1 MKTKFF
7 IIILLALLSG
17 TLAYA
22 QREIL
27 PVDWKKLKKVVKNE
41 PELVKSLVERL
52 TATKLDSTLT
62 FNDRIIAFYGQAL
75 LSNNEEDTIVRDM
88 TKLYN
93 NGQFEE
99 SFEKAQEAIQIN
111 PLNIQ
116 ALYTSAMAISEM
128 NEKGDTTHTIAEG
141 QIFYNIVMRIFN
153 TIAYT
158 GYGTKKHPFYITK
171 VSDEYAFMRY
181 YLELRE
187 YGTQSLEGMCDV
199 FELTETSKYYQE
211 PKIYFDATLPLESLM
226 KAFGKIK

>member
-7 IIILLALLSG
+7 IITVLALLSG

-27 PVDWKKLKKVVKNE
+27 PVDWEELKKVVRDE
-41 PELVKSLVERL
+41 PELVRGFVERL
-52 TATKLDSTLT
+52 TAAKLDSLLT
-62 FNDRIIAFYGQAL
+62 YNDRIIAFYGQAL
-75 LSNNEEDTIVRDM
+75 LSNNEEDTIVKDM

-111 PLNIQ
+111 PLSIQ
-116 ALYTSAMAISEM
+116 ALYTSAMAISKM
-128 NEKGDTTHTIAEG
+128 NKNGDTTHTIAEG

-158 GYGTKKHPFYITK
+158 GYGTKEHPFYITK

-181 YLELRE
+181 YLDLWE

-199 FELTETSKYYQE
+199 FELSETSKYYQE
-211 PKIYFDATLPLESLM
+211 PKIYFDATLPLESIM
-226 KAFGKIK
+226 KALGEI

>member
-7 IIILLALLSG
+7 IITVLALVSG

-27 PVDWKKLKKVVKNE
+27 PVDWEELKKVVRDE
-41 PELVKSLVERL
+41 PELVRGFVERL
-52 TATKLDSTLT
+52 TAAKLDSLLT
-62 FNDRIIAFYGQAL
+62 YNDRIIAFYGQAL
-75 LSNNEEDTIVRDM
+75 LSNNEEDTIVKDM

-116 ALYTSAMAISEM
+116 ALYTSAMAISKM
-128 NEKGDTTHTIAEG
+128 NKNGDTTHTIAEG

-158 GYGTKKHPFYITK
+158 GYGTKEHPFYITK

-181 YLELRE
+181 YLDLWE

-199 FELTETSKYYQE
+199 FELSETSKYYQE
-211 PKIYFDATLPLESLM
+211 PKIYFDATLPLESIM
-226 KAFGKIK
+226 KALGEI

>member
-7 IIILLALLSG
+7 IITLLTLLSG
-17 TLAYA
+17 TIAYA

-27 PVDWKKLKKVVKNE
+27 PVDWKELKKVVRDE
-41 PELVKSLVERL
+41 PGLVKSLVKRL
-52 TATKLDSTLT
+52 TATKLDSALT
-62 FNDRIIAFYGQAL
+62 YNDRIIAFYGQAL
-75 LSNNEEDTIVRDM
+75 LSNNEEDTIVSDM

-93 NGQFEE
+93 NGQFDE

-116 ALYTSAMAISEM
+116 ALYISAMAISEM
-128 NEKGDTTHTIAEG
+128 NDKGDNSHTIAEG

-158 GYGTKKHPFYITK
+158 GYGTKEHPFYITK
-171 VSDEYAFMRY
+171 ISDEYAFMRY
-181 YLELRE
+181 YLDLWE

-199 FELTETSKYYQE
+199 FELSETSKYYQE
-211 PKIYFDATLPLESLM
+211 TKIYFDATLPLEPIM
-226 KAFGKIK
+226 KALGEI